1 MNEILQGARRAGA
14 VVAVLAAGFL
24 PAAAKTLG
32 EMAEEAEESVD
43 GIGALM
49 SGAFWIVGAAI
60 VGLGLLKVK
69 KHVEQPQQTTL
80 GAGVIALVVGAALI
94 ATPAVIDVI
103 LGTFDLDPGAS
114 VARPKLN

>member
-1 MNEILQGARRAGA
+1 MNGTNLRRAAATAAAWTAGA
-14 VVAVLAAGFL
+14 A
-24 PAAAKTLG
+24 PALAKTLG
-32 EMAEEAEESVD
+32 EMAEEAEESVA

-60 VGLGLLKVK
+60 VGFGLLKVK

-80 GAGVIALVVGAALI
+80 GAGVIALLVGAALI
-94 ATPAVIDVI
+94 AVPAVIDVI

-114 VARPKLN
+114 VARPKLD